1 MFYNIFNKINY
12 SLEAYNY
19 GVFRK
24 LRTRENPSNFLH
36 LFCCLSLLNFVY
48 PLYFF
53 VKKTIKNSYGV
64 FHKLHQNQSDQV
76 FPEFPEKICAG
87 LTVLM
92 ILFGELF
99 WINPIQFGFF
109 HRIDGFIVKISFCY
123 QVNYLFFRKSLNIQ
137 NKIKLYTSFFVLL
150 ISFYFSNYFSSKEW
164 CSKYHIFFHIITHI
178 SSSYGISFAYQ

>member
-1 MFYNIFNKINY
+1 MFYNIFNKINC

-24 LRTRENPSNFLH
+24 LQGSVVNYH
-36 LFCCLSLLNFVY
+36 HFCCLSLLNFIY

-53 VKKTIKNSYGV
+53 YKKTIKNSY
-64 FHKLHQNQSDQV
+64 
-76 FPEFPEKICAG
+76 EKNCAR

-99 WINPIQFGFF
+99 WINPICLGLF
-109 HRIDGFIVKISFCY
+109 HRIDGFVVKLSFCY
-123 QVNYLFFRKSLNIQ
+123 QVNYLFFRKSLDIQ
-137 NKIKLYTSFFVLL
+137 NKIKLYISFFVLL

-164 CSKYHIFFHIITHI
+164 CSKYHIFFHMITHI